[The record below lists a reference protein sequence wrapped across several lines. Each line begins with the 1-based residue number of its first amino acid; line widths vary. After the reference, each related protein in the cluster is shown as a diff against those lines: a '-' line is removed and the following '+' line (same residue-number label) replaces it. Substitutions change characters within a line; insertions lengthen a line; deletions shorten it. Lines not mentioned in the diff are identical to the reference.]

1 MSKYTHL
8 HRHESGSVYSASQHN
23 YQTTLPLDIQMR
35 SVVIGNPGNWSAH
48 LNIGADLILLV
59 DDSDTLRRLAEL
71 ASDLADNLDKTRA
84 ADEPKDA
91 DLQQAQTQEMTP

>member
-8 HRHESGSVYSASQHN
+8 HRAESGSVYRASGHN
-23 YQTTLPLDIQMR
+23 YQTTLPLDLQMG
-35 SVVIGNPGNWSAH
+35 SVVIGNSGDWSTQ
-48 LNIGADLILLV
+48 LRIGADLVLMV

-84 ADEPKDA
+84 ADEPKTPETI
-91 DLQQAQTQEMTP
+91 TQVDR